1 MEKKSK
7 MKTEKEV
14 AEQTLRDDL
23 EISGDV
29 AHKPAENSKQE
40 SLDYGKWALVAMA
53 IVLAATGVLIFVI
66 K

>member
-23 EISGDV
+23 EISGGG
-29 AHKPAENSKQE
+29 AHQPAESSKQE

-53 IVLAATGVLIFVI
+53 IVLAAVVVVLWII
-66 K
+66 